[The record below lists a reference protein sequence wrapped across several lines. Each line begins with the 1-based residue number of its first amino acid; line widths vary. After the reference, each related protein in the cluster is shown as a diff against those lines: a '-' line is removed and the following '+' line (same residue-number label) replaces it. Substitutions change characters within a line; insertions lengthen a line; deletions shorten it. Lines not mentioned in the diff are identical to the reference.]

1 MSSAITNDIDVIDS
15 RDIIERIT
23 ELERNTED
31 EIITLIDDEDWAAI
45 DDIDNDELSELVE
58 LKKLASQCEGVGDWE
73 YGGLL
78 IRRSYWIA
86 YVEELLRDI
95 GDLPANIP
103 WYIEI
108 DWETTAR
115 NIEMDYTSVDFGDV
129 EYLIR
134 M

>member
-31 EIITLIDDEDWAAI
+31 EIITLIDNEDWAAI
-45 DDIDNDELSELVE
+45 DDIDNDELSELAE
-58 LKKLASQCEGVGDWE
+58 LKKLASQCEVVGDWE
-73 YGGLL
+73 YGEML

-86 YVEELLRDI
+86 YVEELIKDI
-95 GDLPANIP
+95 GALPANIP
-103 WYIEI
+103 WYIKI

>member
-31 EIITLIDDEDWAAI
+31 EIITLIDNEDWAAI
-45 DDIDNDELSELVE
+45 DDIDNDELSELAE
-58 LKKLASQCEGVGDWE
+58 LKKLASQCEGAGDWE
-73 YGGLL
+73 YGELL

-115 NIEMDYTSVDFGDV
+115 NIEMDYASVDFGDV

>member
-23 ELERNTED
+23 ELERNIEG
-31 EIITLIDDEDWAAI
+31 EVITLIDNEDWAAI
-45 DDIDNDELSELVE
+45 DDIDNDELSELAE
-58 LKKLASQCEGVGDWE
+58 LKKLASQCEVFGDWE
-73 YGGLL
+73 YGEAL
-78 IRRSYWIA
+78 IRRSHWIA

-103 WYIEI
+103 WYVEI

-115 NIEMDYTSVDFGDV
+115 NIEMDYASVDFGDV

>member
-73 YGGLL
+73 YGELL
-78 IRRSYWIA
+78 IRRSHWIA
-86 YVEELLRDI
+86 YVEELIRDI
-95 GDLPANIP
+95 GGLPANIP

>member
-31 EIITLIDDEDWAAI
+31 EIITLIDNEDWAAI
-45 DDIDNDELSELVE
+45 DDIDNDELSELAE

-73 YGGLL
+73 YGELL